1 MAKLHRIARFTLTA
15 LVAGTLLFPLLGFVA
30 ADCRPDTEGST
41 DRTLC
46 TSIIGGAGDN
56 TLTIEADTVV
66 TGAVFGDGIVGGK
79 AGSDTIINNG
89 TTVASSDTTG
99 TNGDIEGDVIAL
111 GNGGDDVLVNN
122 GTVGGD
128 MDGDTA
134 LNGDGGNDT
143 IINNGA
149 MDDDIDGDNASGNG
163 GDDLIINNG
172 TVGGDIQGDDNNDEQ
187 GSVGGNDTIV
197 INGVVEGKVD
207 GDAGVQTGGDDVVIL
222 QDDANGGSDNTL
234 YIYGQGGN
242 DTLVFNFMVADQ
254 PTIDT
259 LSEQI
264 ANANPLRG
272 SLDYNGQTFTW
283 EGFEQVSNQ
292 LMLLNS
298 FAYSITKVD
307 DQTRALFYSGG
318 GPTAAFYCIAGDMAV
333 MGSDLEFNSE
343 FLFRVKA
350 DALAS
355 AIHQVET
362 STEFINVKIVEANKQ
377 ELWVEASGDIHLW
390 DVAQRYNFG
399 LFGNPCAV
407 ITLE

>member
-1 MAKLHRIARFTLTA
+1 MHYHTHSTIITKSLRSLAILILG
-15 LVAGTLLFPLLGFVA
+15 LPLLGSVLGFVA

-66 TGAVFGDGIVGGK
+66 TGAVFGDGIIGGK
-79 AGSDTIINNG
+79 AGNDTIINNG
-89 TTVASSDTTG
+89 VTVASSDTTG

-143 IINNGA
+143 IINSGVV
-149 MDDDIDGDNASGNG
+149 DDDIDGDNASGDG
-163 GDDLIINNG
+163 GDDLMINNG

-187 GSVGGNDTIV
+187 GSTGGNDLIV
-197 INGVVEGKVD
+197 IAGTVEGKVD

-222 QDDANGGSDNTL
+222 QTGANGGGDNTL

-254 PTIDT
+254 ATIDT

-272 SLDYNGQTFTW
+272 SLEYNGQTFTW
-283 EGFEQVSNQ
+283 EGFEQVQES
-292 LMLLNS
+292 LGVAGMTKLLTTSETALGLLHRSFNNS
-298 FAYSITKVD
+298 FAI
-307 DQTRALFYSGG
+307 
-318 GPTAAFYCIAGDMAV
+318 YCKNGDMIF
-333 MGSDLEFNSE
+333 MGSSAAGRSE
-343 FLFRVKA
+343 FLYRVTA
-350 DALAS
+350 DQVATALEQAAKNTVVIIAS
-355 AIHQVET
+355 SNGQTLTARPNLGLQLT
-362 STEFINVKIVEANKQ
+362 DA
-377 ELWVEASGDIHLW
+377 GG
-390 DVAQRYNFG
+390 RYQFS
-399 LFGNPCAV
+399 FWGNACSV
-407 ITLE
+407 

>member
-15 LVAGTLLFPLLGFVA
+15 LLTAILLVPLLGFVA
-30 ADCRPDTEGST
+30 LDCRPDTEGDT

-46 TSIIGGAGDN
+46 TSIIGGAGDD
-56 TLTIEADTVV
+56 LLMIEADTVI
-66 TGAVFGDGIVGGK
+66 TGTVFGDGIIGGK

-89 TTVASSDTTG
+89 TTVASSSTTG

-128 MDGDTA
+128 MDGDTV

-143 IINNGA
+143 LINNRIV
-149 MDDDIDGDNASGNG
+149 DDDMDGDNASGSG

-222 QDDANGGSDNTL
+222 QNGANGGSDNTL

-242 DTLVFNFMVADQ
+242 DTLVFNFFTVDQ
-254 PTIDT
+254 AELDT
-259 LSEQI
+259 LAEQI

-272 SLDYNGQTFTW
+272 SLEYNGQTFTW
-283 EGFEQVSNQ
+283 EGFERLTEQ
-292 LMLLNS
+292 LGSDGKIKLPTGIGKTDRGLLIQSWDAS
-298 FAYSITKVD
+298 FAIYCMSGDMIFMGSTEGQPEFLYRVTA
-307 DQTRALFYSGG
+307 DQVATALEQATESTSVTIASSNGQTLTATSSGG
-318 GPTAAFYCIAGDMAV
+318 LELAAVDGRYQFSFWGDAC
-333 MGSDLEFNSE
+333 
-343 FLFRVKA
+343 
-350 DALAS
+350 S
-355 AIHQVET
+355 A
-362 STEFINVKIVEANKQ
+362 
-377 ELWVEASGDIHLW
+377 
-390 DVAQRYNFG
+390 
-399 LFGNPCAV
+399 
-407 ITLE
+407 